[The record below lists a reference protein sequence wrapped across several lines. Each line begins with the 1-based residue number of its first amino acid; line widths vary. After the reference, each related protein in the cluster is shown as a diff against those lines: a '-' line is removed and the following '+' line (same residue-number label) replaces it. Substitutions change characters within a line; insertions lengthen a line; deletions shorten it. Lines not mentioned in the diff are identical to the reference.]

1 VLVVRQNVDP
11 ERLAAR
17 PTAGA
22 ATTVLP
28 LGRDH
33 ARLRAA
39 AATLALPLAVAAVAV
54 AAALPGAAGH
64 ALYGDEVA
72 SARIVTEP
80 ALPDVLRHVRRTES
94 TPPAWYVVA
103 WTARKATGADVQSL
117 RLLSVLFAAA
127 AAALTAVW
135 ALCLLGSR
143 PAAALAGS
151 LVALGSVPA
160 EYAEQLRAYALVVLL
175 SVAFGM
181 LLGEAALRPAGR
193 WLVGLALATWLGAL
207 THYFFAFVVVAGI
220 AWLWA
225 ARPRPPAASRA
236 TLAIAAGAVACAP
249 WLPSFLEQQAHGR
262 YRWIG
267 PFDAAQVATLPG
279 ELFFGSDGLFY
290 GLARLAVTAAVVAGA
305 IHVWWR
311 REEATVVAALGLLPI
326 AAAGLVWATGEPIFN
341 ERNMLPVAPFLAILV
356 AAGVKALPARLVPAV
371 AAFAIVAALGGAAY
385 AEATLGRVAYD
396 SAATALTGPRLDDP
410 RRADRR
416 LPDGLRGPAWG
427 RDPDHLRG
435 LVVPARAAAPPLG
448 TRAAR
453 LPHPL
458 RDRADAERAGLARAG
473 PRPGDGVARL
483 HLLRPPDPRPAAGHR
498 PRRPLPPP
506 DPPAG
511 CGLLRARLEG
521 AVPPVSQS
529 SAPSVHVVGT
539 SPPPSSAIRG
549 PKRTKAGCDAILP
562 ATSDSP

>member
-1 VLVVRQNVDP
+1 
-11 ERLAAR
+11 
-17 PTAGA
+17 
-22 ATTVLP
+22 
-28 LGRDH
+28 
-33 ARLRAA
+33 
-39 AATLALPLAVAAVAV
+39 
-54 AAALPGAAGH
+54 
-64 ALYGDEVA
+64 
-72 SARIVTEP
+72 
-80 ALPDVLRHVRRTES
+80 
-94 TPPAWYVVA
+94 
-103 WTARKATGADVQSL
+103 
-117 RLLSVLFAAA
+117 
-127 AAALTAVW
+127 LTAVW
-135 ALCLLGSR
+135 ALRLLDSR

-236 TLAIAAGAVACAP
+236 TRAIAAGAVACAP

-267 PFDAAQVATLPG
+267 RFDATQVATLPG
-279 ELFFGSDGLFY
+279 ELFFGPDGLFY

-311 REEATVVAALGLLPI
+311 REEATVVAALCLLPI
-326 AAAGLVWATGEPIFN
+326 AAAGLVWAAGEPIFS

-396 SAATALTGPRLDDP
+396 SAATALTGLGWTTRDALIVDYPTVS
-410 RRADRR
+410 ADRR
-416 LPDGLRGPAWG
+416 GVGIRSPPRPRGTCPGGRSSSGHPGGAAAAPASRSCRRRTRGPGSRGPA
-427 RDPDHLRG
+427 
-435 LVVPARAAAPPLG
+435 AR
-448 TRAAR
+448 
-453 LPHPL
+453 
-458 RDRADAERAGLARAG
+458 
-473 PRPGDGVARL
+473 
-483 HLLRPPDPRPAAGHR
+483 
-498 PRRPLPPP
+498 
-506 DPPAG
+506 
-511 CGLLRARLEG
+511 
-521 AVPPVSQS
+521 
-529 SAPSVHVVGT
+529 
-539 SPPPSSAIRG
+539 
-549 PKRTKAGCDAILP
+549 
-562 ATSDSP
+562 

>member
-1 VLVVRQNVDP
+1 MVRQNVDP

-17 PTAGA
+17 PAAGA
-22 ATTVLP
+22 AATALP
-28 LGRDH
+28 FGREY

-39 AATLALPLAVAAVAV
+39 AAALALPLAVAAVAV
-54 AAALPGAAGH
+54 AAALPGAIGH

-80 ALPDVLRHVRRTES
+80 GLPDVLRHVRRTES

-103 WTARKATGADVQSL
+103 WTTRKATAADVQSL

-135 ALCLLGSR
+135 ALRLLGSR

-160 EYAEQLRAYALVVLL
+160 EYAEQLRGYALVMLV

-181 LLGEAALRPAGR
+181 LLAEAAQRPAGR
-193 WLVGLALATWLGAL
+193 WLAGLAVATWLGAL

-267 PFDAAQVATLPG
+267 PFDAAQVATLPS
-279 ELFFGSDGLFY
+279 ELFFGPDGLFY
-290 GLARLAVTAAVVAGA
+290 GLARLAVTAAVVAGV

-326 AAAGLVWATGEPIFN
+326 AAAGLVWVAGEPIFN

-371 AAFAIVAALGGAAY
+371 AAFGIVVALGGAAY

-396 SAATALTGPRLDDP
+396 SAANALTGLGWTTRDGLIVDYPTVS
-410 RRADRR
+410 ADRR
-416 LPDGLRGPAWG
+416 GVGIQITSAASWYLPGRPLLLWAPGRRGCRTRFAIVQTPN
-427 RDPDHLRG
+427 
-435 LVVPARAAAPPLG
+435 ARAW
-448 TRAAR
+448 
-453 LPHPL
+453 
-458 RDRADAERAGLARAG
+458 LARAG
-473 PRPGDGVARL
+473 GQVTASRVFTYYDHPILGRRRGTVLVARFRRL
-483 HLLRPPDPRPAAGHR
+483 TRLAGAFYYALGSR
-498 PRRPLPPP
+498 VPCRR
-506 DPPAG
+506 
-511 CGLLRARLEG
+511 
-521 AVPPVSQS
+521 
-529 SAPSVHVVGT
+529 
-539 SPPPSSAIRG
+539 
-549 PKRTKAGCDAILP
+549 
-562 ATSDSP
+562 